1 MRASNWSVLGAD
13 MTEPT
18 RARLF
23 PVEGPAD
30 RGDPATAI
38 DVQFNPMTLKV
49 TLANTLKASENSD
62 NGSAAQFVD
71 KSTSSLTVELL
82 FDTSIED
89 TDVRLKTKAI
99 AEAFMKPVE
108 SGDQQLAPK
117 RCLMQWGAFEFVG
130 MMASYDETLDFFS
143 PEGTPLRATLAIKLN
158 EDRYQFRQSSARK
171 SARETPTFGGA
182 GAGNAATANK
192 EAGRD
197 ERAWR
202 DTALY
207 NGQENPRQTSPAGL
221 AVPNQSANAAV
232 TAQSGV
238 RVSGGAGLK
247 ANIAAPGFSF
257 GASATLGTAIPGAFS
272 PGAVSRVGPLTPDLP
287 SAPTGLP
294 TRVPPPPQGAGV
306 VIQAARAADNVGF
319 D

>member
-1 MRASNWSVLGAD
+1 

-18 RARLF
+18 RAKLF

-30 RGDPATAI
+30 RGDPANAI

-49 TLANTLKASENSD
+49 ALSNSLKASEGSE

-71 KSTSSLTVELL
+71 KSTSTLTVELL

-89 TDVRLKTKAI
+89 SDVRLKTKAI

-117 RCLMQWGAFEFVG
+117 RCLFQWGAFEFVG

-158 EDRYQFRQSSARK
+158 EDRYQFRQSAARK

-182 GAGNAATANK
+182 AADSAPAANK
-192 EAGRD
+192 GAGRD

-207 NGQENPRQTSPAGL
+207 NGQESPRQSAPGGL
-221 AVPNQSANAAV
+221 AVPGLTATAAV
-232 TAQSGV
+232 GMQAEVGLGVGGGPTA
-238 RVSGGAGLK
+238 APK
-247 ANIAAPGFSF
+247 PDIAAPGFSY
-257 GASATLGTAIPGAFS
+257 GASATLGTMIPGAFS
-272 PGAVSRVGPLTPDLP
+272 PGAVSSIG
-287 SAPTGLP
+287 
-294 TRVPPPPQGAGV
+294 PPPAGTGSPVAGGAG
-306 VIQAARAADNVGF
+306 ARARTSVGF